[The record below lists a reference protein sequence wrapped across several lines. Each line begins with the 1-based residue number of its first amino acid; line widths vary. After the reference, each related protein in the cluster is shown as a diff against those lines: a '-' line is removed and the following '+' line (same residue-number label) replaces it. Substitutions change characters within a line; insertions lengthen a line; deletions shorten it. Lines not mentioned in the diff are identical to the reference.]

1 MVIGFDRFR
10 EAFQDF
16 AENYIVIGGS
26 ACDWLFTSRNAQFRA
41 TKDIDLVLVAER
53 MSPAFATMI
62 WEFVRAGG
70 YSAYERKDGK
80 KCFYRFLNPTAADY
94 PFMLEFFAREPI
106 GFPIDKKTVI
116 VPIPVDDEDISSLSG
131 ILMDENYYS
140 FIRSHRIE
148 VEGVSILPA
157 EALLLLKAR
166 AWFDLSMRKAR
177 GEFVKDKDV
186 RKHRTDILRLQA
198 QIVELKIEVFEIEKK
213 VLEPKGRALADGRRL
228 RRLEMGE
235 GERLDGLILFRE
247 IIQAFHAGQKQ
258 FADAQKP
265 FFHNDEVGIVADVA
279 GGRAEVDNGL
289 RRRADV
295 AALHAADET
304 IPLAKIHLGLAKRKQ
319 RGGRHE
325 AAAGAFRRAG
335 KLPEGIRAES
345 SRPLRLLAR
354 RAHLQCEPRRTRR
367 ETPGVFRG
375 VFGKCAAS
383 ARRSTTFLAAAG
395 GFPFRCR
402 RFAPGR
408 NNAFDT
414 CPCAH
419 YCNIIP

>member
-26 ACDWLFTSRNAQFRA
+26 ACDWLFTSLNAQFRA
-41 TKDIDLVLVAER
+41 TKDIDLVVIAER
-53 MSPAFATMI
+53 MSPAFAAMI

-80 KCFYRFLNPTAADY
+80 KCFYRFLNPTVADY

-116 VPIPVDDEDISSLSG
+116 VPIPVDDDDVSSLSG

-198 QIVELKIEVFEIEKK
+198 QIVEGTVVELAEPIKIEMRDFIAAYESLPLDPKTIGVPGSFE
-213 VLEPKGRALADGRRL
+213 
-228 RRLEMGE
+228 
-235 GERLDGLILFRE
+235 
-247 IIQAFHAGQKQ
+247 
-258 FADAQKP
+258 DA
-265 FFHNDEVGIVADVA
+265 
-279 GGRAEVDNGL
+279 VD
-289 RRRADV
+289 R
-295 AALHAADET
+295 
-304 IPLAKIHLGLAKRKQ
+304 IKR
-319 RGGRHE
+319 
-325 AAAGAFRRAG
+325 
-335 KLPEGIRAES
+335 
-345 SRPLRLLAR
+345 
-354 RAHLQCEPRRTRR
+354 
-367 ETPGVFRG
+367 
-375 VFGKCAAS
+375 VFGV
-383 ARRSTTFLAAAG
+383 
-395 GFPFRCR
+395 
-402 RFAPGR
+402 
-408 NNAFDT
+408 
-414 CPCAH
+414 
-419 YCNIIP
+419 

>member
-41 TKDIDLVLVAER
+41 TKDIDLVVVAER
-53 MSPAFATMI
+53 MSPAFAAMI

-106 GFPIDKKTVI
+106 GFPFDKKTVI
-116 VPIPVDDEDISSLSG
+116 VPIPVDDDDVSSLSG

-198 QIVELKIEVFEIEKK
+198 QIVEGTVVELAEPIKIEMRDFITAYES
-213 VLEPKGRALADGRRL
+213 LPLDPKTIGVPGSFD
-228 RRLEMGE
+228 
-235 GERLDGLILFRE
+235 
-247 IIQAFHAGQKQ
+247 
-258 FADAQKP
+258 DA
-265 FFHNDEVGIVADVA
+265 
-279 GGRAEVDNGL
+279 VD
-289 RRRADV
+289 R
-295 AALHAADET
+295 
-304 IPLAKIHLGLAKRKQ
+304 IKR
-319 RGGRHE
+319 
-325 AAAGAFRRAG
+325 
-335 KLPEGIRAES
+335 
-345 SRPLRLLAR
+345 
-354 RAHLQCEPRRTRR
+354 
-367 ETPGVFRG
+367 
-375 VFGKCAAS
+375 VFGV
-383 ARRSTTFLAAAG
+383 
-395 GFPFRCR
+395 
-402 RFAPGR
+402 
-408 NNAFDT
+408 
-414 CPCAH
+414 
-419 YCNIIP
+419 

>member
-26 ACDWLFTSRNAQFRA
+26 ACDWLFTSLNAQFRA
-41 TKDIDLVLVAER
+41 TKDIDLVVIAER
-53 MSPAFATMI
+53 MSPAFAAMI

-80 KCFYRFLNPTAADY
+80 KCFYRFLNPTVADY

-140 FIRSHRIE
+140 FIISHRIE

-166 AWFDLSMRKAR
+166 AWFDLSTRKAR

-198 QIVELKIEVFEIEKK
+198 QIVEGTVVELADPIKIEMHDFIAAYASLPLDPKTIGVPGSFE
-213 VLEPKGRALADGRRL
+213 
-228 RRLEMGE
+228 
-235 GERLDGLILFRE
+235 
-247 IIQAFHAGQKQ
+247 
-258 FADAQKP
+258 DA
-265 FFHNDEVGIVADVA
+265 
-279 GGRAEVDNGL
+279 VD
-289 RRRADV
+289 R
-295 AALHAADET
+295 
-304 IPLAKIHLGLAKRKQ
+304 IKR
-319 RGGRHE
+319 
-325 AAAGAFRRAG
+325 
-335 KLPEGIRAES
+335 
-345 SRPLRLLAR
+345 
-354 RAHLQCEPRRTRR
+354 
-367 ETPGVFRG
+367 
-375 VFGKCAAS
+375 VFG
-383 ARRSTTFLAAAG
+383 
-395 GFPFRCR
+395 
-402 RFAPGR
+402 
-408 NNAFDT
+408 
-414 CPCAH
+414 
-419 YCNIIP
+419 I

>member
-26 ACDWLFTSRNAQFRA
+26 ACDWLFTSLNAQFRA
-41 TKDIDLVLVAER
+41 TKDIDLVVIAER
-53 MSPAFATMI
+53 MSPAFAAMI

-80 KCFYRFLNPTAADY
+80 KCFYRFLNPTVADY

-116 VPIPVDDEDISSLSG
+116 VPIPVDDDDVSSLSG

-166 AWFDLSMRKAR
+166 AWFDLSTRKAR

-198 QIVELKIEVFEIEKK
+198 QIVEGMVVELADPIKIEMHDFIAAYAS
-213 VLEPKGRALADGRRL
+213 LPLDPKTIGVPGSFD
-228 RRLEMGE
+228 
-235 GERLDGLILFRE
+235 
-247 IIQAFHAGQKQ
+247 
-258 FADAQKP
+258 DA
-265 FFHNDEVGIVADVA
+265 
-279 GGRAEVDNGL
+279 VD
-289 RRRADV
+289 R
-295 AALHAADET
+295 
-304 IPLAKIHLGLAKRKQ
+304 IKR
-319 RGGRHE
+319 
-325 AAAGAFRRAG
+325 
-335 KLPEGIRAES
+335 
-345 SRPLRLLAR
+345 
-354 RAHLQCEPRRTRR
+354 
-367 ETPGVFRG
+367 
-375 VFGKCAAS
+375 VFGV
-383 ARRSTTFLAAAG
+383 
-395 GFPFRCR
+395 
-402 RFAPGR
+402 
-408 NNAFDT
+408 
-414 CPCAH
+414 
-419 YCNIIP
+419 

>member
-10 EAFQDF
+10 EAFLDF

-26 ACDWLFTSRNAQFRA
+26 ACDWLFTSLNAQFRA
-41 TKDIDLVLVAER
+41 TKDIDLVVVAER
-53 MSPAFATMI
+53 MSPAFAAMI

-80 KCFYRFLNPTAADY
+80 KCFYRFLNPAAADY

-198 QIVELKIEVFEIEKK
+198 QIVEGTVVELAEPIKIEMRDFIMAYES
-213 VLEPKGRALADGRRL
+213 LPLDPKTIGVPGSFD
-228 RRLEMGE
+228 
-235 GERLDGLILFRE
+235 
-247 IIQAFHAGQKQ
+247 
-258 FADAQKP
+258 DA
-265 FFHNDEVGIVADVA
+265 
-279 GGRAEVDNGL
+279 VD
-289 RRRADV
+289 R
-295 AALHAADET
+295 
-304 IPLAKIHLGLAKRKQ
+304 IKR
-319 RGGRHE
+319 
-325 AAAGAFRRAG
+325 
-335 KLPEGIRAES
+335 
-345 SRPLRLLAR
+345 
-354 RAHLQCEPRRTRR
+354 
-367 ETPGVFRG
+367 
-375 VFGKCAAS
+375 VFGV
-383 ARRSTTFLAAAG
+383 
-395 GFPFRCR
+395 
-402 RFAPGR
+402 
-408 NNAFDT
+408 
-414 CPCAH
+414 
-419 YCNIIP
+419 

>member
-26 ACDWLFTSRNAQFRA
+26 ACDWLFTSLNAQFRA
-41 TKDIDLVLVAER
+41 TKDIDLVVIAER
-53 MSPAFATMI
+53 MSPAFAAMI

-80 KCFYRFLNPTAADY
+80 KCFYRFLNPTVADY

-116 VPIPVDDEDISSLSG
+116 VPIPVDDDDVSSLSG

-198 QIVELKIEVFEIEKK
+198 QIAEGTVVELAEPIKIEMRDFIAAYESLPLDPKTIGVPGSFE
-213 VLEPKGRALADGRRL
+213 
-228 RRLEMGE
+228 
-235 GERLDGLILFRE
+235 
-247 IIQAFHAGQKQ
+247 
-258 FADAQKP
+258 DA
-265 FFHNDEVGIVADVA
+265 
-279 GGRAEVDNGL
+279 VD
-289 RRRADV
+289 R
-295 AALHAADET
+295 
-304 IPLAKIHLGLAKRKQ
+304 IKR
-319 RGGRHE
+319 
-325 AAAGAFRRAG
+325 
-335 KLPEGIRAES
+335 
-345 SRPLRLLAR
+345 
-354 RAHLQCEPRRTRR
+354 
-367 ETPGVFRG
+367 
-375 VFGKCAAS
+375 VFGV
-383 ARRSTTFLAAAG
+383 
-395 GFPFRCR
+395 
-402 RFAPGR
+402 
-408 NNAFDT
+408 
-414 CPCAH
+414 
-419 YCNIIP
+419 

>member
-26 ACDWLFTSRNAQFRA
+26 ACDWLFTSLNAQFRA
-41 TKDIDLVLVAER
+41 TKDIDLVVVAER
-53 MSPAFATMI
+53 MSPAFAAMI

-94 PFMLEFFAREPI
+94 PFMLECFAREPI

-198 QIVELKIEVFEIEKK
+198 QIVEGTVVELAEPIKIEMRDFITAYES
-213 VLEPKGRALADGRRL
+213 LPLDPKTIGVPGSFD
-228 RRLEMGE
+228 
-235 GERLDGLILFRE
+235 
-247 IIQAFHAGQKQ
+247 
-258 FADAQKP
+258 DA
-265 FFHNDEVGIVADVA
+265 
-279 GGRAEVDNGL
+279 VD
-289 RRRADV
+289 R
-295 AALHAADET
+295 
-304 IPLAKIHLGLAKRKQ
+304 IKR
-319 RGGRHE
+319 
-325 AAAGAFRRAG
+325 
-335 KLPEGIRAES
+335 
-345 SRPLRLLAR
+345 
-354 RAHLQCEPRRTRR
+354 
-367 ETPGVFRG
+367 
-375 VFGKCAAS
+375 VFGV
-383 ARRSTTFLAAAG
+383 
-395 GFPFRCR
+395 
-402 RFAPGR
+402 
-408 NNAFDT
+408 
-414 CPCAH
+414 
-419 YCNIIP
+419 

>member
-26 ACDWLFTSRNAQFRA
+26 ACDWLFTSLNAQFRA
-41 TKDIDLVLVAER
+41 TKDIDLVVVAER
-53 MSPAFATMI
+53 MSSAFAAMI

-198 QIVELKIEVFEIEKK
+198 QIVEGTVVELAEPIKIEMRDFITAYES
-213 VLEPKGRALADGRRL
+213 LPLDPKTIGVPGSFD
-228 RRLEMGE
+228 
-235 GERLDGLILFRE
+235 
-247 IIQAFHAGQKQ
+247 
-258 FADAQKP
+258 DA
-265 FFHNDEVGIVADVA
+265 
-279 GGRAEVDNGL
+279 VD
-289 RRRADV
+289 R
-295 AALHAADET
+295 
-304 IPLAKIHLGLAKRKQ
+304 IKR
-319 RGGRHE
+319 
-325 AAAGAFRRAG
+325 
-335 KLPEGIRAES
+335 
-345 SRPLRLLAR
+345 
-354 RAHLQCEPRRTRR
+354 
-367 ETPGVFRG
+367 
-375 VFGKCAAS
+375 VFGV
-383 ARRSTTFLAAAG
+383 
-395 GFPFRCR
+395 
-402 RFAPGR
+402 
-408 NNAFDT
+408 
-414 CPCAH
+414 
-419 YCNIIP
+419 

>member
-26 ACDWLFTSRNAQFRA
+26 ACDWLFTSLNAQFRA
-41 TKDIDLVLVAER
+41 TKDIDLVVIAER
-53 MSPAFATMI
+53 MSPAFAAMI

-80 KCFYRFLNPTAADY
+80 KCFYRFLNPTVADY

-116 VPIPVDDEDISSLSG
+116 VPIPVDDDDVSSLSG

-198 QIVELKIEVFEIEKK
+198 QIVEGTVVELAEPIKIEMRDFIAAYES
-213 VLEPKGRALADGRRL
+213 LP
-228 RRLEMGE
+228 
-235 GERLDGLILFRE
+235 LD
-247 IIQAFHAGQKQ
+247 
-258 FADAQKP
+258 P
-265 FFHNDEVGIVADVA
+265 
-279 GGRAEVDNGL
+279 
-289 RRRADV
+289 
-295 AALHAADET
+295 ET
-304 IPLAKIHLGLAKRKQ
+304 IGVPGSFEDAVDRIKR
-319 RGGRHE
+319 
-325 AAAGAFRRAG
+325 
-335 KLPEGIRAES
+335 
-345 SRPLRLLAR
+345 
-354 RAHLQCEPRRTRR
+354 
-367 ETPGVFRG
+367 
-375 VFGKCAAS
+375 VFGV
-383 ARRSTTFLAAAG
+383 
-395 GFPFRCR
+395 
-402 RFAPGR
+402 
-408 NNAFDT
+408 
-414 CPCAH
+414 
-419 YCNIIP
+419 

>member
-26 ACDWLFTSRNAQFRA
+26 ACDWLFTSLNAQFRA
-41 TKDIDLVLVAER
+41 TKDIDLVVVAER
-53 MSPAFATMI
+53 MSPAFAGMI
-62 WEFVRAGG
+62 WAFVRAGG

-80 KCFYRFLNPTAADY
+80 KCFYRFLNPTVADY

-166 AWFDLSMRKAR
+166 AWFDLSTRKAR

-198 QIVELKIEVFEIEKK
+198 QIVEGTVVELADPIKIEMHDFITAYESLPLDPKTIGVPGSFE
-213 VLEPKGRALADGRRL
+213 
-228 RRLEMGE
+228 
-235 GERLDGLILFRE
+235 
-247 IIQAFHAGQKQ
+247 
-258 FADAQKP
+258 DA
-265 FFHNDEVGIVADVA
+265 
-279 GGRAEVDNGL
+279 VD
-289 RRRADV
+289 R
-295 AALHAADET
+295 
-304 IPLAKIHLGLAKRKQ
+304 IKR
-319 RGGRHE
+319 
-325 AAAGAFRRAG
+325 
-335 KLPEGIRAES
+335 
-345 SRPLRLLAR
+345 
-354 RAHLQCEPRRTRR
+354 
-367 ETPGVFRG
+367 
-375 VFGKCAAS
+375 VFG
-383 ARRSTTFLAAAG
+383 
-395 GFPFRCR
+395 
-402 RFAPGR
+402 
-408 NNAFDT
+408 
-414 CPCAH
+414 
-419 YCNIIP
+419 I

>member
-41 TKDIDLVLVAER
+41 TKDIDLVVIAER
-53 MSPAFATMI
+53 MSPAFAAMI

-80 KCFYRFLNPTAADY
+80 KCFYRFLNPTVADY

-116 VPIPVDDEDISSLSG
+116 VPIPVDDDDVSSLSG

-198 QIVELKIEVFEIEKK
+198 QIVEGTVVELAEPIKIEMRDFIAAYESLPLDPKTIGVPGSFE
-213 VLEPKGRALADGRRL
+213 
-228 RRLEMGE
+228 
-235 GERLDGLILFRE
+235 
-247 IIQAFHAGQKQ
+247 
-258 FADAQKP
+258 DA
-265 FFHNDEVGIVADVA
+265 
-279 GGRAEVDNGL
+279 VD
-289 RRRADV
+289 R
-295 AALHAADET
+295 
-304 IPLAKIHLGLAKRKQ
+304 IKR
-319 RGGRHE
+319 
-325 AAAGAFRRAG
+325 
-335 KLPEGIRAES
+335 
-345 SRPLRLLAR
+345 
-354 RAHLQCEPRRTRR
+354 
-367 ETPGVFRG
+367 
-375 VFGKCAAS
+375 VFGV
-383 ARRSTTFLAAAG
+383 
-395 GFPFRCR
+395 
-402 RFAPGR
+402 
-408 NNAFDT
+408 
-414 CPCAH
+414 
-419 YCNIIP
+419 

>member
-26 ACDWLFTSRNAQFRA
+26 ACDWLFTSLNAQFRA
-41 TKDIDLVLVAER
+41 TKDIDLVVVAER
-53 MSPAFATMI
+53 MSPAFAAMI

-198 QIVELKIEVFEIEKK
+198 QIVEGTVVELAEPIK
-213 VLEPKGRALADGRRL
+213 VEMRDFITAYESLPLDPKTIGVPGSFD
-228 RRLEMGE
+228 
-235 GERLDGLILFRE
+235 
-247 IIQAFHAGQKQ
+247 
-258 FADAQKP
+258 DA
-265 FFHNDEVGIVADVA
+265 
-279 GGRAEVDNGL
+279 VD
-289 RRRADV
+289 R
-295 AALHAADET
+295 
-304 IPLAKIHLGLAKRKQ
+304 IKR
-319 RGGRHE
+319 
-325 AAAGAFRRAG
+325 
-335 KLPEGIRAES
+335 
-345 SRPLRLLAR
+345 
-354 RAHLQCEPRRTRR
+354 
-367 ETPGVFRG
+367 
-375 VFGKCAAS
+375 VFGV
-383 ARRSTTFLAAAG
+383 
-395 GFPFRCR
+395 
-402 RFAPGR
+402 
-408 NNAFDT
+408 
-414 CPCAH
+414 
-419 YCNIIP
+419 

>member
-41 TKDIDLVLVAER
+41 TKDIDLVVVAER
-53 MSPAFATMI
+53 MSPAFAAMI

-80 KCFYRFLNPTAADY
+80 KCFYRFLNPTVADY

-116 VPIPVDDEDISSLSG
+116 VPIPVDDDDVSSLSG

-198 QIVELKIEVFEIEKK
+198 QIVEGTVVELAEPIKIEMRDFITAYES
-213 VLEPKGRALADGRRL
+213 LPLDPKTIGVPGSFD
-228 RRLEMGE
+228 
-235 GERLDGLILFRE
+235 
-247 IIQAFHAGQKQ
+247 
-258 FADAQKP
+258 DA
-265 FFHNDEVGIVADVA
+265 
-279 GGRAEVDNGL
+279 VD
-289 RRRADV
+289 R
-295 AALHAADET
+295 
-304 IPLAKIHLGLAKRKQ
+304 IKR
-319 RGGRHE
+319 
-325 AAAGAFRRAG
+325 
-335 KLPEGIRAES
+335 
-345 SRPLRLLAR
+345 
-354 RAHLQCEPRRTRR
+354 
-367 ETPGVFRG
+367 
-375 VFGKCAAS
+375 VFGV
-383 ARRSTTFLAAAG
+383 
-395 GFPFRCR
+395 
-402 RFAPGR
+402 
-408 NNAFDT
+408 
-414 CPCAH
+414 
-419 YCNIIP
+419 

>member
-26 ACDWLFTSRNAQFRA
+26 ACDWLFTSLNAQFRA
-41 TKDIDLVLVAER
+41 TKDIDLVVIAER
-53 MSPAFATMI
+53 MSPAFAAMI

-80 KCFYRFLNPTAADY
+80 KCFYRFLNPTVADY

-116 VPIPVDDEDISSLSG
+116 VPIPVDDDDVSSLSG

-198 QIVELKIEVFEIEKK
+198 QIAEGTVVELAEPIKIEMRDFIAAYES
-213 VLEPKGRALADGRRL
+213 LPLDPKTIGVPGSFD
-228 RRLEMGE
+228 
-235 GERLDGLILFRE
+235 
-247 IIQAFHAGQKQ
+247 
-258 FADAQKP
+258 DA
-265 FFHNDEVGIVADVA
+265 
-279 GGRAEVDNGL
+279 VD
-289 RRRADV
+289 R
-295 AALHAADET
+295 
-304 IPLAKIHLGLAKRKQ
+304 IKR
-319 RGGRHE
+319 
-325 AAAGAFRRAG
+325 
-335 KLPEGIRAES
+335 
-345 SRPLRLLAR
+345 
-354 RAHLQCEPRRTRR
+354 
-367 ETPGVFRG
+367 
-375 VFGKCAAS
+375 VFGV
-383 ARRSTTFLAAAG
+383 
-395 GFPFRCR
+395 
-402 RFAPGR
+402 
-408 NNAFDT
+408 
-414 CPCAH
+414 
-419 YCNIIP
+419 

>member
-26 ACDWLFTSRNAQFRA
+26 ACDWLFTSLNAQFRA
-41 TKDIDLVLVAER
+41 TKDVDLMVIAER
-53 MSPAFATMI
+53 MSPAFAAMI

-80 KCFYRFLNPTAADY
+80 KCFYRFLNPTVADY

-116 VPIPVDDEDISSLSG
+116 VPIPVDDDDVSSLSG

-198 QIVELKIEVFEIEKK
+198 QIVEGTVVELAEPIKIEMRDFIAAYES
-213 VLEPKGRALADGRRL
+213 LP
-228 RRLEMGE
+228 
-235 GERLDGLILFRE
+235 LD
-247 IIQAFHAGQKQ
+247 
-258 FADAQKP
+258 P
-265 FFHNDEVGIVADVA
+265 
-279 GGRAEVDNGL
+279 
-289 RRRADV
+289 
-295 AALHAADET
+295 ET
-304 IPLAKIHLGLAKRKQ
+304 IGVPGSFEDAVDRIKR
-319 RGGRHE
+319 
-325 AAAGAFRRAG
+325 
-335 KLPEGIRAES
+335 
-345 SRPLRLLAR
+345 
-354 RAHLQCEPRRTRR
+354 
-367 ETPGVFRG
+367 
-375 VFGKCAAS
+375 VFGV
-383 ARRSTTFLAAAG
+383 
-395 GFPFRCR
+395 
-402 RFAPGR
+402 
-408 NNAFDT
+408 
-414 CPCAH
+414 
-419 YCNIIP
+419 

>member
-80 KCFYRFLNPTAADY
+80 KCFYRFLNPTVADY

-116 VPIPVDDEDISSLSG
+116 VPIPVDDDDVSSLSG

-198 QIVELKIEVFEIEKK
+198 QIVEGTVVELAEPIKIEMRDFITAYES
-213 VLEPKGRALADGRRL
+213 LPLDPKTIGVPGSFD
-228 RRLEMGE
+228 
-235 GERLDGLILFRE
+235 
-247 IIQAFHAGQKQ
+247 
-258 FADAQKP
+258 DA
-265 FFHNDEVGIVADVA
+265 
-279 GGRAEVDNGL
+279 VD
-289 RRRADV
+289 R
-295 AALHAADET
+295 
-304 IPLAKIHLGLAKRKQ
+304 IKR
-319 RGGRHE
+319 
-325 AAAGAFRRAG
+325 
-335 KLPEGIRAES
+335 
-345 SRPLRLLAR
+345 
-354 RAHLQCEPRRTRR
+354 
-367 ETPGVFRG
+367 
-375 VFGKCAAS
+375 VFGV
-383 ARRSTTFLAAAG
+383 
-395 GFPFRCR
+395 
-402 RFAPGR
+402 
-408 NNAFDT
+408 
-414 CPCAH
+414 
-419 YCNIIP
+419 

>member
-41 TKDIDLVLVAER
+41 TKDIDLVVVAER
-53 MSPAFATMI
+53 MSPAFAAMI

-131 ILMDENYYS
+131 ILMDENYYL

-198 QIVELKIEVFEIEKK
+198 QIVEGTVVELAEPIKIEMRDFITAYES
-213 VLEPKGRALADGRRL
+213 LPLDPKTIGVPGSFD
-228 RRLEMGE
+228 
-235 GERLDGLILFRE
+235 
-247 IIQAFHAGQKQ
+247 
-258 FADAQKP
+258 DA
-265 FFHNDEVGIVADVA
+265 
-279 GGRAEVDNGL
+279 VD
-289 RRRADV
+289 R
-295 AALHAADET
+295 
-304 IPLAKIHLGLAKRKQ
+304 IKR
-319 RGGRHE
+319 
-325 AAAGAFRRAG
+325 
-335 KLPEGIRAES
+335 
-345 SRPLRLLAR
+345 
-354 RAHLQCEPRRTRR
+354 
-367 ETPGVFRG
+367 
-375 VFGKCAAS
+375 VFGV
-383 ARRSTTFLAAAG
+383 
-395 GFPFRCR
+395 
-402 RFAPGR
+402 
-408 NNAFDT
+408 
-414 CPCAH
+414 
-419 YCNIIP
+419 